1 MKRSSIFYILLIFII
16 NTSATYSL
24 EEYPLNQGIVFHDV
38 SFSEALKKAKKE
50 NKTIF
55 LDAYT
60 SWCGPCKKLKNF
72 VFTDINVGAYFNSHF
87 INLAVDM
94 EKGEGLEL
102 ARKFNVQA
110 YPTLFFINPKGD
122 IIKTVIGYQTADQ
135 LIQQAKSIQ

>member
-1 MKRSSIFYILLIFII
+1 MCKPAVHESPDRPGSVANEEKSYDLQHGNKR
-16 NTSATYSL
+16 
-24 EEYPLNQGIVFHDV
+24 ER
-38 SFSEALKKAKKE
+38 
-50 NKTIF
+50 
-55 LDAYT
+55 
-60 SWCGPCKKLKNF
+60 GPCKKLKNF

>member
-1 MKRSSIFYILLIFII
+1 
-16 NTSATYSL
+16 
-24 EEYPLNQGIVFHDV
+24 
-38 SFSEALKKAKKE
+38 
-50 NKTIF
+50 
-55 LDAYT
+55 
-60 SWCGPCKKLKNF
+60 
-72 VFTDINVGAYFNSHF
+72 
-87 INLAVDM
+87 M